1 MLSSLAIASK
11 SSCPNRLINRVL
23 SSQVLEADDRISP
36 RSTFIVYPRYSE
48 VRHTQRFLFRLVV
61 DLLRQILGRGWQID

>member
-11 SSCPNRLINRVL
+11 SSCPIRLINRGL

-36 RSTFIVYPRYSE
+36 RSTFIMYPRYLG
-48 VRHTQRFLFRLVV
+48 VRHTQTFLFPLVV
-61 DLLRQILGRGWQID
+61 DLFRQILGKGWQID